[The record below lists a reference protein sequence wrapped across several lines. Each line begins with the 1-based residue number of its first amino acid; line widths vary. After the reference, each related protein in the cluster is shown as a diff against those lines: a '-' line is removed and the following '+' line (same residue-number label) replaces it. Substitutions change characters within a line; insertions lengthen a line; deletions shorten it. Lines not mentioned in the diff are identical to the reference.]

1 MRGPHDLGKA
11 PSLIEGSG
19 CLDTCHFYLQLQPFP
34 TPMPGP
40 LETLYRPPPLGGAA
54 GRGARSATRLALG
67 SAFTLASGVYSRLPG
82 LSEPR
87 LLQAHSS
94 SLFLLL
100 AGSTAT
106 WVSPRSQRPA
116 ARAGEPC
123 SSLFSWLHPEV
134 RFTGGG
140 LLGCA
145 PGNTARYGRGATQ
158 AGWECPESPQPAV
171 TSTLPLLLLL
181 LRWDSPAGCSGVS
194 ILHQEH
200 L

>member
-1 MRGPHDLGKA
+1 MLFGHL
-11 PSLIEGSG
+11 
-19 CLDTCHFYLQLQPFP
+19 
-34 TPMPGP
+34 P
-40 LETLYRPPPLGGAA
+40 LL
-54 GRGARSATRLALG
+54 SATPALPHPHAWALG
-67 SAFTLASGVYSRLPG
+67 DAVPPAAPRGRCWAGSSLGHPTRSRLSIHSSKRCVQPSRLPG

-140 LLGCA
+140 LLGSA
-145 PGNTARYGRGATQ
+145 PGSTARYGRGATQ